1 MEADSYYQKLSDIFR
16 DKPELVVRFPDWMLS
31 TDRLETIGRMENPA
45 IVEIAGR
52 DSVAAAVQSVAE
64 SAFTDLIPVYA
75 YTGTEYG
82 NWTNV
87 TQALERLAAR
97 LPETRVHRLLVMG
110 SPVFWRALNAR
121 FVDEWISRF
130 QYYSPCPGCH
140 LYLHAV
146 RIPLAKLM
154 GGIPIISGERESHSG
169 VVKINQT
176 AQAIDIYSDLA
187 RRFDVRLILPLRHVT
202 RGEEIETILKMPW
215 ARDEEQLKCVFSG
228 NYRRMNGSVGPSV
241 ADVKNYFTKFAI
253 PVIDAAISAYMSG
266 VSPNVE
272 GIARQALQGIPEPA
286 RET

>member
-1 MEADSYYQKLSDIFR
+1 MDSGLYHQKLSNIFR
-16 DKPELVVRFPDWMLS
+16 DKPELVTRFPDWMLS
-31 TDRLETIGRMENPA
+31 TERLEAMGHMENPA

-52 DSVAAAVQSVAE
+52 DSVAAAVQGVAE
-64 SAFTDLIPVYA
+64 NDFTDLIPVYA

-87 TQALERLAAR
+87 TQAVERLVVR
-97 LPETRVHRLLVMG
+97 LPATRVHQLLVMG
-110 SPVFWRALNAR
+110 SPALWRALNAR

-146 RIPLAKLM
+146 RIPLAKRM

-176 AQAIDIYSDLA
+176 APALDVYSDLA
-187 RRFDVRLILPLRHVT
+187 RRFDVRLILPLRHIT
-202 RGEEIETILKMPW
+202 QGEEIEAILKMHW

-228 NYRRMNGSVGPSV
+228 NYRRRDGSVGPSA
-241 ADVKNYFTKFAI
+241 ADVQNYFTKFAI
-253 PVIDAAISAYMSG
+253 PVAEAAISAYMSED
-266 VSPNVE
+266 SPDVE
-272 GIARQALQGIPEPA
+272 GIARQILQGIPEQA
-286 RET
+286 REI